1 MLSTFIRQT
10 VVPYIPEFTRP
21 LRLLASGRS
30 APFARKIAVD
40 FTVRGYRV
48 KTVET
53 QGELRQVL
61 GLRRAVFHR
70 EFAGRKVSFRSDR
83 DVLDDAADHLA
94 IIDLKLD
101 RVAGVYRLLPSFVGH
116 PFYSDSEFDIAPLV
130 ALPGGKLELSRAC
143 IDRQYRSGVVIA
155 LLWKGIAEYAKK
167 IEASYLFGLS
177 SVNSVD
183 LSQLIRIHRH
193 FEQHSM
199 LARDVAALPREKYR
213 IAGFD
218 EAYAA
223 NVDAGTLLADLPS
236 LFRTYIKAGARVCS
250 QPVIDH
256 AFNCADWLTV
266 LKLSQLEDGFGRKF
280 MKN

>member
-1 MLSTFIRQT
+1 MLTTFIRQA
-10 VVPYIPEFTRP
+10 VFPCIPEFTRP
-21 LRLLASGRS
+21 LWLLASGRA

-48 KTVET
+48 KTIET

-61 GLRRAVFHR
+61 RLRQAVFHR
-70 EFAGRKVSFRSDR
+70 EFAGRRVSFRSDR

-116 PFYSDSEFDIAPLV
+116 PFYSDSEFDLAPLL

-143 IDRQYRSGVVIA
+143 IDRQYRSGAVIT

-167 IEASYLFGLS
+167 VEATYLFGLS

-183 LSQLIRIHRH
+183 LDQLIRIHRY
-193 FEQHSM
+193 FDQNSM
-199 LARDVAALPREKYR
+199 LARNVAITPREAYH

-223 NVDAGTLLADLPS
+223 NLDAAALGADVPS
-236 LFRTYIKAGARVCS
+236 LFKTYIKAGARVCS
-250 QPVIDH
+250 QPVIDR
-256 AFNCADWLTV
+256 AFNCADWLT
-266 LKLSQLEDGFGRKF
+266 LLDLSELEGGFGRKF
-280 MKN
+280 MRS